1 MSAYIDF
8 FVVFFSCY
16 WQASSGIDVSDELL
30 SLYNEI
36 KLKSSYK
43 YLIFSLK
50 QTGKEGKK
58 ITYGWSIDEKAS
70 PGGSNQER
78 FSEVLSK
85 LPEDSPC
92 FVCFDFE
99 DEKDDGRAIKKLL
112 LIKWCP
118 DNVHFRVKPV
128 IGSTYQTLKE
138 KLTGLGADIQAVDKS
153 DLDYSSIKKML

>member
-1 MSAYIDF
+1 M
-8 FVVFFSCY
+8 V
-16 WQASSGIDVSDELL
+16 QASSGIDVSDELL
-30 SLYNEI
+30 ELYNDI
-36 KLKSSYK
+36 KLKSTYK
-43 YLIFSLK
+43 YIVFSLK
-50 QTGKEGKK
+50 EIGRQGNK

-70 PGGSNQER
+70 PGGNNEER
-78 FSEVLSK
+78 FNEVLGK
-85 LPEDSPC
+85 LPEDSAC

-118 DNVHFRVKPV
+118 DTVHFRVKPV

-153 DLDYSSIKKML
+153 DLEYNAIKKML